1 MGKQKRSA
9 GAKTAAVA
17 TTDRTA
23 IITVGNE
30 LMGDD
35 GVGPAIFKALESNGL
50 PPGVSL
56 IDGGTGGLGVLHL
69 MSDYDRVIIVDCC
82 DFGGK
87 AGEAKAF
94 KPEDVLT
101 KRGQTK
107 FSLHDLDLLGLIE
120 FGKQLGKMPKDLVM
134 VGVQPK
140 KVGMGEGLS
149 APVKKAVPKV
159 VKTILCLLGIPN

>member
-1 MGKQKRSA
+1 MGSRMRTTK
-9 GAKTAAVA
+9 AKTAVMV
-17 TTDRTA
+17 TSRTA

-35 GVGPAIFKALESNGL
+35 GIGPAVFKALELTGL
-50 PPGVSL
+50 PTGVSL

-87 AGEAKAF
+87 AGNVMVF
-94 KPEDVLT
+94 RPEDVHT
-101 KRGQTK
+101 KRGQAK
-107 FSLHDLDLLGLIE
+107 FSLHSLDLLELIE

-149 APVKKAVPKV
+149 APVKKAVSST
-159 VKTILCLLGIPN
+159 VKAVLCVLDMPR